1 MILDMYFKPSS
12 GDTEIVAEREF
23 LQKTTFKDKF
33 EVVWN
38 FRAPDI
44 LETHE
49 KEDKTIA
56 DSIHWRTTGNNK
68 YKNSRN
74 KDYLSKSI
82 EAYTKSIAFAP
93 VGSSELSLAY
103 ANRSAA
109 LFKARLYQDCL
120 LDIERAIK
128 AGYPD
133 HLKTKL
139 FIRQSLCFKALNPN
153 SRLEG
158 CISNAN
164 AIQWLP
170 DLLKSYPN
178 YNLEG
183 EYLKMMNQLEK
194 PPGGLIELKR
204 KVDNVKDNDE
214 MILTNGILDVNTI
227 DNFNRLDYLKA
238 TSIDCSFEITITV
251 VWIVTFFGEEKD
263 LVWLHVNIPF
273 CKLIKKSCDPNVY
286 WVFSDS
292 NVGFYAS
299 KPIKQGEPILL
310 SVVSSYH
317 LTTKANRNLVIGL
330 MDDDAAPCKC
340 TACVENWPTISS
352 LPSYES
358 MKLPIGIKKEMS
370 RMMLKFEIMWQFIN
384 ERAPDSH
391 CDYLTEEKTVAD
403 SLSWRTT
410 GNNEYKNSTNEN
422 YLSKSI
428 KAYTKSIAY
437 APLGSSELSLAYAN
451 RSAALFKARLYQ
463 DCLLD
468 IERALKSGYPDELKT
483 KLFLRQALS
492 FKALDRSF
500 NIKLSD
506 SMANAK
512 KWLPNL
518 KKNCPYYNIKAECS
532 KMMNQLGE
540 PLDTNTKVQ
549 HHPENDWQFQLTI
562 KILSKALKA
571 AGGIAQL
578 KQKIDDVDSMED
590 KSMIYTDGI
599 FNVNTIDN
607 FHRLKYDKSAFDHC
621 SFEQTT
627 HIVSLVLMFGLNTN
641 FFGQKMEVDDTCSN
655 EDPLALGFLIARYF
669 MIVNYNVVYLQGE
682 ENDLV
687 WLHVNI
693 PFCKII
699 KKSCDPNVYW
709 VFSDSK
715 VGFYASKP
723 IKQGEPILLNVVS
736 SYHLTTKVDR
746 YTVIGLTNDDPVPCK
761 CTACVENWPTIDFL
775 PSFQSF
781 KLSKK
786 VRKELDRMV
795 TKSRDYF
802 KIIAE
807 ADPEKLLEIKDTY
820 AELTDQVYQYVT
832 VPCQE
837 LEAFQNMLAKMDGRN
852 CVHDGD
858 CRNISPSEQTTQ
870 LTNEDFM
877 KKKTFKDKFIVAW
890 NFMINYTHGKQFL
903 FEKNAGDS
911 IRWRTVGNQIYT
923 STIAKITN
931 DYLSKSIEAYTKSI
945 AYAPLGSNELSLAY
959 ANRSAVLFKARLYE
973 DCLLDIER
981 SLKIGYPDKLKT
993 KLFLR
998 QSLCFKALKPAS
1010 GLEPCISMANAMQ
1023 WLPNLKKINPKYDII
1038 KEYPKLMNELDEPPT
1053 AGGLVELKEKI
1064 NKIDSMKDKRMIMT
1078 NGKLDFNTI
1087 DNFLRLDFWKPTSEF
1102 CTYTY
1107 GSLAV
1112 MTVAIFGF
1120 QTNVLGKN
1128 NTVKEIYAN
1137 DKAIILGELVMR
1149 YLMAAQYNCSFFS
1162 GKIPTILEPGSLGV
1176 VQPIHNLFKHSCD
1189 ANVGGISY
1197 AAGTIL
1203 GYLVEKPIKKG
1214 KLITDNSGMRYEEF
1228 PKSMRLD
1235 GVKRSPDGIKL
1246 PCDCRACVE
1255 NLPMLLSLPSY
1266 QSLDLPRTI
1275 KLELSLL
1282 EVMAHQWDDVFNKKD
1297 RKKMLEIK
1305 DSWSQMTNTFHQH
1318 ISVPCRETSEFS
1330 MYLALIYRQIGITPS
1345 ILN

>member
-1 MILDMYFKPSS
+1 
-12 GDTEIVAEREF
+12 
-23 LQKTTFKDKF
+23 
-33 EVVWN
+33 
-38 FRAPDI
+38 
-44 LETHE
+44 
-49 KEDKTIA
+49 
-56 DSIHWRTTGNNK
+56 
-68 YKNSRN
+68 
-74 KDYLSKSI
+74 
-82 EAYTKSIAFAP
+82 
-93 VGSSELSLAY
+93 
-103 ANRSAA
+103 
-109 LFKARLYQDCL
+109 
-120 LDIERAIK
+120 
-128 AGYPD
+128 
-133 HLKTKL
+133 
-139 FIRQSLCFKALNPN
+139 
-153 SRLEG
+153 
-158 CISNAN
+158 
-164 AIQWLP
+164 
-170 DLLKSYPN
+170 
-178 YNLEG
+178 
-183 EYLKMMNQLEK
+183 
-194 PPGGLIELKR
+194 
-204 KVDNVKDNDE
+204 
-214 MILTNGILDVNTI
+214 
-227 DNFNRLDYLKA
+227 
-238 TSIDCSFEITITV
+238 
-251 VWIVTFFGEEKD
+251 
-263 LVWLHVNIPF
+263 
-273 CKLIKKSCDPNVY
+273 
-286 WVFSDS
+286 
-292 NVGFYAS
+292 
-299 KPIKQGEPILL
+299 
-310 SVVSSYH
+310 
-317 LTTKANRNLVIGL
+317 
-330 MDDDAAPCKC
+330 
-340 TACVENWPTISS
+340 
-352 LPSYES
+352 
-358 MKLPIGIKKEMS
+358 
-370 RMMLKFEIMWQFIN
+370 
-384 ERAPDSH
+384 
-391 CDYLTEEKTVAD
+391 
-403 SLSWRTT
+403 
-410 GNNEYKNSTNEN
+410 
-422 YLSKSI
+422 
-428 KAYTKSIAY
+428 
-437 APLGSSELSLAYAN
+437 
-451 RSAALFKARLYQ
+451 
-463 DCLLD
+463 
-468 IERALKSGYPDELKT
+468 
-483 KLFLRQALS
+483 
-492 FKALDRSF
+492 
-500 NIKLSD
+500 
-506 SMANAK
+506 
-512 KWLPNL
+512 
-518 KKNCPYYNIKAECS
+518 
-532 KMMNQLGE
+532 
-540 PLDTNTKVQ
+540 
-549 HHPENDWQFQLTI
+549 
-562 KILSKALKA
+562 
-571 AGGIAQL
+571 
-578 KQKIDDVDSMED
+578 
-590 KSMIYTDGI
+590 
-599 FNVNTIDN
+599 
-607 FHRLKYDKSAFDHC
+607 
-621 SFEQTT
+621 
-627 HIVSLVLMFGLNTN
+627 
-641 FFGQKMEVDDTCSN
+641 
-655 EDPLALGFLIARYF
+655 
-669 MIVNYNVVYLQGE
+669 
-682 ENDLV
+682 
-687 WLHVNI
+687 
-693 PFCKII
+693 
-699 KKSCDPNVYW
+699 
-709 VFSDSK
+709 
-715 VGFYASKP
+715 
-723 IKQGEPILLNVVS
+723 
-736 SYHLTTKVDR
+736 
-746 YTVIGLTNDDPVPCK
+746 
-761 CTACVENWPTIDFL
+761 
-775 PSFQSF
+775 
-781 KLSKK
+781 
-786 VRKELDRMV
+786 
-795 TKSRDYF
+795 
-802 KIIAE
+802 
-807 ADPEKLLEIKDTY
+807 
-820 AELTDQVYQYVT
+820 
-832 VPCQE
+832 
-837 LEAFQNMLAKMDGRN
+837 MDGRN

-1038 KEYPKLMNELDEPPT
+1038 KEYPKLMNELDEPRDKNVIMFLPKITNKHPQIIGAADSIELKTFKNNQQYMIASRDIKAGEFIYVDKPFEMIVSIEKRHVYCWHCCLETVAGVPCDKCPQIIYCSNKCKDAAWHEYHDIECPFLNVVVNSPYKTEHLVALRALIKSLKAT